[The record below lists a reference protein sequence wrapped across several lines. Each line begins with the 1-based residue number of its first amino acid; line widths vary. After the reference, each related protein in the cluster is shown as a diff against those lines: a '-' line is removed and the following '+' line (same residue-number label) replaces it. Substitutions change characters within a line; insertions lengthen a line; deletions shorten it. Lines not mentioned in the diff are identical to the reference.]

1 MLMKTENCTG
11 IVMLIPFFIQQGAS
25 RSAAAKAAA
34 NARLR
39 AREEFE
45 PLFKAA
51 VGLLH

>member
-1 MLMKTENCTG
+1 MAGKSEVEQDV
-11 IVMLIPFFIQQGAS
+11 ISALIHQGAS

-34 NARLR
+34 NARLK
-39 AREEFE
+39 APEEFE